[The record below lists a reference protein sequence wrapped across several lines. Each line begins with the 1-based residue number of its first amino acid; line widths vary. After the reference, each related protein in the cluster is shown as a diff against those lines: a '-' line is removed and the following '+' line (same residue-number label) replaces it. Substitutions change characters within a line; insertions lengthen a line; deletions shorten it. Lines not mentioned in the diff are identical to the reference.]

1 VRTLWGALLTVPGYV
16 LTDNKT
22 KYGNYGQVDRARCI
36 RCKTHIFHRYVP
48 DLLLKMGGGV
58 RLQIEATVLVRKG
71 HRRCLLSVVLL
82 VGDGDP
88 RPDGVL

>member
-36 RCKTHIFHRYVP
+36 RCKTHIFHIYVP
-48 DLLLKMGGGV
+48 DLLLKMGGGACV
-58 RLQIEATVLVRKG
+58 FKLK
-71 HRRCLLSVVLL
+71 LLSLSGRVIADVC
-82 VGDGDP
+82 
-88 RPDGVL
+88 